1 MVGRPEKGRLVAR
14 KLTDYTLGLYAA
26 RGYLAAHPAPAR
38 AGRPRRATASSA
50 TSRT

>member
-14 KLTDYTLGLYAA
+14 KLTDYTLGLYASPA
-26 RGYLAAHPAPAR
+26 YLAAHPAPAD
-38 AGRPRRATASSA
+38 AGRPRATTASSA